1 MKILMRAD
9 THITLEIP
17 ETAPRAK
24 YTLSQVALY
33 LKSLRNFTK
42 SAVYFQVIA
51 ALSVS
56 LVSMMVGYSS
66 AYTSPAL
73 VSMNSNES
81 SLHITK
87 HEVSESYVT

>member
-1 MKILMRAD
+1 MRAD
-9 THITLEIP
+9 THVTLEIP

-24 YTLSQVALY
+24 YTLSQVEQHFKRSPRNY
-33 LKSLRNFTK
+33 IKSVVF
-42 SAVYFQVIA
+42 FQVIA

-87 HEVSESYVT
+87 HEVRV